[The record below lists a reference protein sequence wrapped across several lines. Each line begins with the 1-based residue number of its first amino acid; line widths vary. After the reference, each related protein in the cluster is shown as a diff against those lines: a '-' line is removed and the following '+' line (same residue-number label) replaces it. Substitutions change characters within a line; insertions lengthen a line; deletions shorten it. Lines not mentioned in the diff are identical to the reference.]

1 MSGFINKTSNRSDE
15 TTQKSG
21 LYNPRPRIAN
31 SSCDVKNKNKNKKA
45 AISFEIAALK
55 LIINYSMTR

>member
-1 MSGFINKTSNRSDE
+1 MSGFINKTSNRFDE

-31 SSCDVKNKNKNKKA
+31 SSFDVKNKNKNKKA